1 MAPYAYDF
9 LIMQGLLAPAASANP
24 GFTRLYRTSVSDYVE
39 LNQDDIQPGS
49 GPFQDNQIATYTVPI
64 ESRLFPTGY
73 ASFAPPPPNVPIKPP
88 HPIKRLIEPIHVPYP
103 FEGVYTAGDGTTLT
117 ATKNAAGQIT
127 GFTGT
132 SKDNKAYSLS
142 IQNALINSPGRDALD
157 VQWYNITASM
167 MEGTEQFDDGLNFGF
182 SYCPWANFLEIFLAK
197 DGVEAGIRID
207 LAAYS
212 PATASVP
219 AVDTMIAQRNFWF
232 NDNPYSAQQATIS
245 DTQGDPEI
253 YLPVVAGFWPY
264 LDRLAY
270 FLPAIQ
276 RMSASSTVDLAPVAT
291 PINSFANCTNLSPS
305 LFSANTQQQFADT
318 VVSAIGPAIGPFA
331 ASFIS
336 QTETQALALHYL
348 ALWLGGIT
356 ANGFGNADFIAELNY
371 FYAQVILFRKENN
384 TLDPTRGWPGDQ
396 QLPPNSIWDW
406 KAVSLGSGDTHQKG

>member
-9 LIMQGLLAPAASANP
+9 LIMEGLLAPAASANP
-24 GFTRLYRTSVSDYVE
+24 GFTRLYSTSVSDYVE

-49 GPFQDNQIATYTVPI
+49 GPFQDNQIATYTLPI

-73 ASFAPPPPNVPIKPP
+73 ASFAPPPPDVPIKPP
-88 HPIKRLIEPIHVPYP
+88 FPIKRLIEPIHVPHP
-103 FEGVYTAGDGTTLT
+103 IKVIYTAGDGTPLT
-117 ATKNAAGQIT
+117 ETKDAAGQIT

-132 SKDNKAYSLS
+132 SKDNKAYSLL
-142 IQNALINSPGRDALD
+142 IQNAVIDGPGRGAPN
-157 VQWYNITASM
+157 VQWYNITASI
-167 MEGTEQFDDGLNFGF
+167 MEGTEQFDDGLKFGF
-182 SYCPWANFLEIFLAK
+182 SYCPWANLLEIFLAK

-212 PATASVP
+212 PATPSVP
-219 AVDTMIAQRNFWF
+219 EVDTMIAQRNFWF
-232 NDNPYSAQQATIS
+232 NDNSYSAQQATIS

-276 RMSASSTVDLAPVAT
+276 LMSVSSTGGLAPVAI
-291 PINSFANCTNLSPS
+291 PINNFANCTNLSPS
-305 LFSANTQQQFADT
+305 LFAANTQQLFVNT
-318 VVSAIGPAIGPFA
+318 VVSAISPAIGPFA

-356 ANGFGNADFIAELNY
+356 ADGFGNADFIAELNY
-371 FYAQVILFRKENN
+371 FYAQVVLFRQENN
-384 TLDPTRGWPGDQ
+384 TKDPSQGWPVVKPFPSG
-396 QLPPNSIWDW
+396 SIWDW
-406 KAVSLGSGDTHQKG
+406 KAVSLGVGDTHQKG